1 MGASCVFNQLF
12 KCYQREQAVSAGAG
26 PDGLS
31 CEPCWLPQPPPCS
44 CRSILVLY
52 RTHCL
57 WGEQKAA
64 GDSIL
69 QFILCLQ
76 GVASGAPTGS
86 QPWKYNLWGH
96 CGF

>member
-1 MGASCVFNQLF
+1 MGVSRGFNQLF
-12 KCYQREQAVSAGAG
+12 KRYQGEQAVSAGAG

-31 CEPCWLPQPPPCS
+31 CEPCWLPQPPQCS

-64 GDSIL
+64 GDNIL
-69 QFILCLQ
+69 YSLFT
-76 GVASGAPTGS
+76 GGGEWGPNREPTMEI
-86 QPWKYNLWGH
+86 
-96 CGF
+96 